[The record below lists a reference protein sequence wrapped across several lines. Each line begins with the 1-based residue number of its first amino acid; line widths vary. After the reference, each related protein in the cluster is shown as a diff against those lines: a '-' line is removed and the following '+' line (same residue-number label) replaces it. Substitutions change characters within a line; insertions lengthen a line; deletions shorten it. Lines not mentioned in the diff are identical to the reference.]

1 MFIPGIMLK
10 NIRNDKSS
18 LFISEYIGLILACQK
33 KCFKRTRYC
42 HPGEIQPPSIRSRTG
57 CGINSGGE
65 SRQLTPKSSLHSSSE
80 IMFST
85 SLLALSKSS
94 LAFLRA

>member
-33 KCFKRTRYC
+33 KMP
-42 HPGEIQPPSIRSRTG
+42 HVIGEIIH
-57 CGINSGGE
+57 
-65 SRQLTPKSSLHSSSE
+65 L
-80 IMFST
+80 
-85 SLLALSKSS
+85 
-94 LAFLRA
+94 